1 MNEILNDTF
10 NTVNEIV
17 VENSLDL
24 TNTFN
29 KIYLLLQVL
38 LLIIVVIFL
47 FNYLKI
53 TFKKGQFYVKEIC
66 LYFIFYIVFFN
77 FI

>member
-17 VENSLDL
+17 FENSLDL

-29 KIYLLLQVL
+29 KIYLLMQVL

-53 TFKKGQFYVKEIC
+53 TFKKG
-66 LYFIFYIVFFN
+66 
-77 FI
+77 

>member
-1 MNEILNDTF
+1 MNEVLNDTF

-17 VENSLDL
+17 GENSLDL

-29 KIYLLLQVL
+29 KIYLLMQVL

-53 TFKKGQFYVKEIC
+53 TFKKGQFYVKEIF
-66 LYFIFYIVFFN
+66 LYFSFFYIYYFFN
-77 FI
+77 

>member
-1 MNEILNDTF
+1 MNEIIND
-10 NTVNEIV
+10 VNEFV
-17 VENSLDL
+17 VENTIDL
-24 TNTFN
+24 SNTFN

-53 TFKKGQFYVKEIC
+53 TFKKGQFYVKKNFFC
-66 LYFIFYIVFFN
+66 FTFYIVFFN

>member
-1 MNEILNDTF
+1 MNEIIND
-10 NTVNEIV
+10 VNEFV
-17 VENSLDL
+17 VENTIDL
-24 TNTFN
+24 SNTFN

-53 TFKKGQFYVKEIC
+53 TFKKG
-66 LYFIFYIVFFN
+66 
-77 FI
+77 

>member
-29 KIYLLLQVL
+29 KIYLLMQVL

-47 FNYLKI
+47 FTYLKI
-53 TFKKGQFYVKEIC
+53 TFKKG
-66 LYFIFYIVFFN
+66 
-77 FI
+77 

>member
-53 TFKKGQFYVKEIC
+53 TFKKGQFYVKKNFFC
-66 LYFIFYIVFFN
+66 FTFFIVFFN

>member
-53 TFKKGQFYVKEIC
+53 TFKKG
-66 LYFIFYIVFFN
+66 
-77 FI
+77 